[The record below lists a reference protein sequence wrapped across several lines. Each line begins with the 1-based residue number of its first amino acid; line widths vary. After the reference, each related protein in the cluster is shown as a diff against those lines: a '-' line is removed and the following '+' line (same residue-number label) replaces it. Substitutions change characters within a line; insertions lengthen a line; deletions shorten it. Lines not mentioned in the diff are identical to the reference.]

1 MLHAAFRSVLT
12 RWLATSLVFAVFSTC
27 VAHAQLKGKIAE
39 RPIAIWYARDVT
51 PKRMMDYVLALTE
64 KLEIGTSLRAQMN
77 EEQVRGE
84 LAGMQPGVEQ
94 PVYGVALY
102 MVTGLIPSFETINF
116 QPVVDEDDARRLLN
130 GGKANY
136 GDNGYMEEL
145 GNDCFKTGYLSVNSA
160 EMPQGY
166 DESQIAANNNQQNGG
181 WKYEQKIV
189 EKDGKKFI
197 ETTNTMTEYCRLFDN
212 VLYKASFEELLV
224 MELPSADNV
233 TSSVS
238 SSNDLGFD
246 AYLDRIPVG
255 IRQLGWNM
263 LTAAVGTQLQQHDN
277 ESDTTYN
284 MRRSSGDLG
293 LALTKAVLFD
303 IDNSSG
309 WARFAS
315 ADDDSLRGEL
325 RIRARNNSELTKQLL
340 AAAGL
345 SQFAPVLNDN
355 AAVTV
360 HLCVRFP
367 EEAPVALLATGT
379 WLQEAIDEVSNGDA
393 AMVDVARVLSG
404 TLAGIAEHR
413 NLELLAKVG
422 WSETSGGVFYGG
434 LQVSYNPQL
443 LKSLHYFMTH
453 ADNAPPSD
461 AEKIT
466 LTEVDGQPV
475 LQLLIPDKEVEQI
488 AAVAGIRIT
497 HIYLM
502 HEGSRLW
509 FAAGAENA
517 KEILRQSIDRCNE
530 AGLAYRTPL
539 FTANID
545 MERWLAYPQE
555 DPSGIAPLPH
565 WLDGNSWWF
574 PPNPMSVNFI
584 VGFGGDSDKPN
595 PIMQRAFDLGGAQQ
609 ASLTVQAD
617 ESGILVQAAV
627 GEALANHMLAR
638 MIDAQEGMM
647 KRMQKQ
653 QKDAME
659 AQEKALKEA
668 ASKVQPPPLPN

>member
-1 MLHAAFRSVLT
+1 MLHTAIRSRLT
-12 RWLATSLVFAVFSTC
+12 RLLATALVLAVLSPC
-27 VAHAQLKGKIAE
+27 VANAQLKGKIAQT
-39 RPIAIWYARDVT
+39 PIAIWYARDVT

-64 KLEIGTSLRAQMN
+64 RLEIGASMRKQF
-77 EEQVRGE
+77 EQQEVRTQLE
-84 LAGMQPGVEQ
+84 GMQPGVEQ

-116 QPVVDEDDARRLLN
+116 QPVVDEADARRLLN

-136 GDNGYMEEL
+136 GDSGYMEEL
-145 GNDCFKTGYLSVNSA
+145 GNDCFKTGYRSTYSS
-160 EMPQGY
+160 EMPAGY
-166 DESQIAANNNQQNGG
+166 DETQISVSNNQQNGG
-181 WKYEQKIV
+181 WKNEQKIV

-197 ETTNTMTEYCRLFDN
+197 ENTTTMTEYCRLFDN
-212 VLYKASFEELLV
+212 VLYKAAFEELLE
-224 MELPSADNV
+224 MELPSADSV

-246 AYLDRIPVG
+246 AYLDRIPIG

-263 LTAAVGTQLQQHDN
+263 VTAAVGTQLQQHDD

-315 ADDDSLRGEL
+315 AEDDSLRGEL
-325 RIRARNNSELTKQLL
+325 RIRARNNSELTKQLP

-345 SQFAPVLNDN
+345 SLFAPVLNDN
-355 AAVTV
+355 AAATV

-367 EEAPVALLATGT
+367 EEAPAALLATGT
-379 WLQEAIDEVSNGDA
+379 WLQETIDREFNSDP
-393 AMVDVARVLSG
+393 AMVDASRVLSE
-404 TLAGIAEHR
+404 TITGIADHR
-413 NLELLAKVG
+413 NLELLAKIG
-422 WSETSGGVFYGG
+422 WSEASGGVFYGG
-434 LQVSYNPQL
+434 LQVSENPRL
-443 LKSLHYFMTH
+443 LYSLHHFMTH
-453 ADNAPPSD
+453 SDGAPPNIGEMISLSED
-461 AEKIT
+461 
-466 LTEVDGQPV
+466 DGRP
-475 LQLLIPDKEVEQI
+475 LIRFILPQEEVEQF
-488 AAVAGIRIT
+488 ATVSGMRIS
-497 HIYLM
+497 HVYLM

-517 KEILRQSIDRCNE
+517 NEILRQSVDRCSE
-530 AGLAYRTPL
+530 GGLAYRTPL
-539 FTANID
+539 VTVRID

-565 WLDGNSWWF
+565 WLDANAWWF
-574 PPNPMSVNFI
+574 PPNPMGVSFI
-584 VGFGGDSDKPN
+584 GGFGGDSDKPN
-595 PIMQRAFDLGGAQQ
+595 PIMQRVFDLGGAQQ

-617 ESGILVQAAV
+617 ESGILVQAAI
-627 GEALANHMLAR
+627 GEALANHMVAR

-647 KRMQKQ
+647 KRSQEQ
-653 QKDAME
+653 
-659 AQEKALKEA
+659 QEKAMAAQKKALEEA
-668 ASKVQPPPLPN
+668 ASKIQPSPAPM

>member
-1 MLHAAFRSVLT
+1 MLHAVFRSALT
-12 RWLATSLVFAVFSTC
+12 RLLATSLVFAIFSTC
-27 VAHAQLKGKIAE
+27 AAHAQLKGKIAE

-64 KLEIGTSLRAQMN
+64 KLEIGATMRTQWE
-77 EEQVRGE
+77 EEQFRTQLEGV
-84 LAGMQPGVEQ
+84 QPGVEQ

-145 GNDCFKTGYLSVNSA
+145 GNDCFKTGYRYSNSA
-160 EMPQGY
+160 EMPVGY
-166 DESQIAANNNQQNGG
+166 DESQIAANNNQQNSG
-181 WKYEQKIV
+181 WKFEQRIV

-197 ETTNTMTEYCRLFDN
+197 ETTNTMTEYCRLFNN

-355 AAVTV
+355 AAATV

-367 EEAPVALLATGT
+367 EEAPAALLATGT
-379 WLQEAIDEVSNGDA
+379 WLQDVIDRESNSDP
-393 AMVDVARVLSG
+393 AMVDAARVLSE
-404 TLAGIAEHR
+404 TLAGIADHR
-413 NLELLAKVG
+413 NLELLAKIG
-422 WSETSGGVFYGG
+422 WSEASGGVFYGG
-434 LQVSYNPQL
+434 LQVSENSRL
-443 LKSLHYFMTH
+443 LHSLHHFMTH
-453 ADNAPPSD
+453 TSGAPPNIGD
-461 AEKIT
+461 MIT
-466 LTEVDGQPV
+466 LSEDDGRPV
-475 LQLLIPDKEVEQI
+475 IRFIVPQEEVERF
-488 AAVAGIRIT
+488 AAETGLRIS
-497 HIYLM
+497 HAYLM
-502 HEGSRLW
+502 HDGSRLW

-517 KEILRQSIDRCNE
+517 NEILRQSIDRCNDG
-530 AGLAYRTPL
+530 GLAYRTPL
-539 FTANID
+539 VTVNID

-555 DPSGIAPLPH
+555 DSSGIAPLPD
-565 WLDGNSWWF
+565 WLDENVWLF
-574 PPNPMSVNFI
+574 PPNPMTFMM
-584 VGFGGDSDKPN
+584 FGENSGQPT
-595 PIMQRAFDLGGAQQ
+595 PIMHRVFDLGGARQ
-609 ASLTVQAD
+609 ASLSVQAD

-638 MIDAQEGMM
+638 MIDGLENMM
-647 KRMQKQ
+647 KQQQQEHQK
-653 QKDAME
+653 A
-659 AQEKALKEA
+659 AAEA
-668 ASKVQPPPLPN
+668 AEAAKQAAAAEK